1 MNHPLGTRCVPRS
14 REESGWGRAVV
25 PRMGVPSALSQGV
38 RGQARTRPR
47 TSHYVGASCG
57 SGQAA
62 GLNIGYKRWR
72 VNLGHAADFASP
84 APTSSHMTNR
94 NRSSTA
100 TPRSSAGPGGLSHR
114 GSACGTSDGSILPA
128 SASGSHGPGWR
139 RPVLTGRRPPER
151 PQLRRRAH
159 ERCCATLIT
168 WPSGLRRKNLR
179 IPHGSSVRGCTT
191 S

>member
-1 MNHPLGTRCVPRS
+1 
-14 REESGWGRAVV
+14 
-25 PRMGVPSALSQGV
+25 MGVPSTLSQGV

-94 NRSSTA
+94 TESLIRCDSLMPDTVHVEWDEPTNSRRMVCPSQIETAETKSAISRKQKYFIVPGNLVDECPDTARGHVVFPAVCSTRYWIHL
-100 TPRSSAGPGGLSHR
+100 TLAG
-114 GSACGTSDGSILPA
+114 
-128 SASGSHGPGWR
+128 
-139 RPVLTGRRPPER
+139 
-151 PQLRRRAH
+151 
-159 ERCCATLIT
+159 
-168 WPSGLRRKNLR
+168 N
-179 IPHGSSVRGCTT
+179 
-191 S
+191 